1 MHNCFVFLVEN
12 ELKAKCQEI
21 TKLKEER
28 DALEQIAAKQVSKIL
43 FFVE

>member
-1 MHNCFVFLVEN
+1 MNKCFMFLVEN

-28 DALEQIAAKQVSKIL
+28 DGLEQIAAKQVS
-43 FFVE
+43 